1 MPQGSHHFPVGSLR
15 CTVLSDGYYAYPPA
29 WFFPNVPPAALAEA
43 LDCLR
48 LPHERILTPYTCL
61 LIETGRHVA
70 LIDTGAGT
78 AFATTGAIEAR
89 LEVAGIRPRDI
100 DTVVLTHAH
109 PDHLGGAVNARGKPR
124 FPNAIHYV
132 SEREREFWTS
142 GHPDLAGLC
151 VPQEI
156 RCQLEHSARGCLDAL
171 RHHLEPVERAMEILP
186 GVHLL
191 PAPGHTPGHLA
202 LLLDSGGQ
210 QLLNLGDAS
219 VHPLH
224 LQHPDW
230 QNGFDI
236 DAAQAA
242 ATRRALMERAAAEQM
257 HVMAFHF
264 PFPSIGRV
272 EKANAAWKWLPGW

>member
-1 MPQGSHHFPVGSLR
+1 MPEGSHRFAVGSLW

-29 WFFPNVPPAALAEA
+29 WFFPGVPPAELTAA
-43 LDCLR
+43 LDSRR

-70 LIDTGAGT
+70 LVDTGAGT
-78 AFATTGAIEAR
+78 AFPTTGAIEAR
-89 LEVAGIRPRDI
+89 LEMAGVRPRDI
-100 DTVVLTHAH
+100 DAVVLTHAH
-109 PDHLGGAVNARGKPR
+109 PDHLGGSVDGRGKPR

-132 SEREREFWTS
+132 AGNERDFWTS
-142 GHPDLAGLC
+142 IHPNLDGLC

-156 RCQLEHSARGCLDAL
+156 RCWLEYSARRSLEAL
-171 RHHLEPVERAMEILP
+171 RHHLEPVENAMEILP

-210 QLLNLGDAS
+210 QLLNLGDAAS
-219 VHPLH
+219 HPLH

-230 QNGFDI
+230 QNGFDL
-236 DAAQAA
+236 DPAQAT
-242 ATRRALMERAAAEQM
+242 ATRRALLERAVSEQM

-272 EKANAAWKWLPGW
+272 ERSNAAWQWLPGW